1 MDLFL
6 RLQMASTDAVI
17 DQIHYLAERARFLQI
32 HGDPLDAR
40 ALFEEAEDLARS
52 LRDAPA
58 VYSELLTK

>member
-1 MDLFL
+1 
-6 RLQMASTDAVI
+6 MASTDAVI

-52 LRDAPA
+52 LRDTPT